1 MDDGRKIDNRST
13 GNGHSFPRT
22 LHTLNVFDL
31 NLSISEMILC
41 VLIFLLPPATKLGQ
55 GNIFRSVCQEFCS
68 KVGEGVCP
76 IACWDTPGADT
87 PPPRNSACCEI
98 RATSGRYASY
108 WNVYLLYVLK
118 KSLSFI

>member
-22 LHTLNVFDL
+22 LHTLNVSDL

-87 PPPRNSACCEI
+87 PPPGTVHAVRYGQQAGGTHPTGMYTCCM
-98 RATSGRYASY
+98 
-108 WNVYLLYVLK
+108 LLK